1 MFVVSSLVGESW
13 LMLTV
18 VDELLVVLDRLE
30 REKMLALS
38 LVRHNRTQFGSGS
51 RTIVSAC
58 DQTRSGCRCS
68 VGVGN
73 SEMEAR
79 QID

>member
-30 REKMLALS
+30 RK
-38 LVRHNRTQFGSGS
+38 
-51 RTIVSAC
+51 
-58 DQTRSGCRCS
+58 
-68 VGVGN
+68 
-73 SEMEAR
+73 
-79 QID
+79 